1 MRLKA
6 VSAFILYRFLSRH
19 EMNEHK
25 LQSNTRIASKTL
37 LAEVAVLLAVNGED
51 HEISHF
57 GSKIIVLEE
66 KRILKAES

>member
-1 MRLKA
+1 
-6 VSAFILYRFLSRH
+6 
-19 EMNEHK
+19 MNEHK
-25 LQSNTRIASKTL
+25 LQSNTRIARKTL